1 MFKIQTWNSIKERL
15 KNKGTILALAGGIVT
30 ILIQFGFKVD
40 SEQVMTVVEAVCG
53 LLILMGIMNNPV
65 GNTAAYI
72 PGVSD
77 QLVEKPSKIEEPKKT
92 SDEVAAEKSTEVSNV
107 KIPVVEEQLVNQ
119 VEDVK

>member
-1 MFKIQTWNSIKERL
+1 MQTWNSIKERL